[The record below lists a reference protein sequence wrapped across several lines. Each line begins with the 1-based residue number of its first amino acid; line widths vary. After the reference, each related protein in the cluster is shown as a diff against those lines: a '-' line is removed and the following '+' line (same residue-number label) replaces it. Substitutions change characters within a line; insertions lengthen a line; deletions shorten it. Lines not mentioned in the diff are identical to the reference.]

1 MPAARTDRRAAIGR
15 FTPAERSRYNG
26 PHKKTLQGK
35 HQGNTMPK
43 IDRDGVKIY
52 YEVHGDGPPLIL
64 THGYSST
71 SAMWQGQIE
80 ALSKH
85 HKLVLWDMRGHGQS
99 DYPQDLKAYSEAL
112 AVGDIAALLDEV
124 GAKRAIVGGLSLG
137 GYLSL
142 AFYRAHPE
150 RVAAL
155 LIIDTGPGFKKDDAR
170 DAWNKR
176 ALGTADRFEHEGLKV
191 LKSAGRERSSVSHRD
206 ASGLARAA
214 RGMLT
219 QRDAGVIESLP
230 AIKVPSLVVVGAD
243 DTPFLAASDY
253 MAAKI
258 PGAKKVVIPAAG
270 HAVNID
276 QPQAFIDAVL
286 PFLDTLSRSA
296 ATEGA

>member
-1 MPAARTDRRAAIGR
+1 
-15 FTPAERSRYNG
+15 
-26 PHKKTLQGK
+26 
-35 HQGNTMPK
+35 MPK

-52 YEVHGDGPPLIL
+52 YEVHGSGPPLLL

-99 DYPQDLKAYSEAL
+99 DYPADPAAYSEAL
-112 AVGDIAALLDEV
+112 TVADMAALLDEI
-124 GAKRAIVGGLSLG
+124 GAERAIVGGLSLG
-137 GYLSL
+137 GYMSL
-142 AFYRAHPE
+142 AFYRAHPD
-150 RVAAL
+150 RVRAL

-170 DAWNKR
+170 EAWNRR
-176 ALGTADRFEHEGLKV
+176 ARDTGDRFEREGLAV
-191 LKSAGRERSSVSHRD
+191 LKSASRERSEASHRD

-219 QRDAGVIESLP
+219 QRDARVIEQLP
-230 AIKVPSLVVVGAD
+230 DIKVPALVVVGAD

-258 PGAKKVVIPAAG
+258 PGAKKAVIPAAG

-286 PFLDTLSRSA
+286 PFLDSLDAKPKQKA
-296 ATEGA
+296 AP

>member
-1 MPAARTDRRAAIGR
+1 
-15 FTPAERSRYNG
+15 
-26 PHKKTLQGK
+26 
-35 HQGNTMPK
+35 MPK
-43 IDRDGVKIY
+43 FDRDGVKIY

-71 SAMWQGQIE
+71 SAMWQGQVA
-80 ALSKH
+80 ALSER

-99 DYPQDLKAYSEAL
+99 DYPEDPKAYSEAL
-112 AVGDIAALLDEV
+112 TVGDIAALLDTV
-124 GAKRAIVGGLSLG
+124 GAKGAVVGGLSLG
-137 GYLSL
+137 GYMSL

-150 RVAAL
+150 RVSAL

-170 DAWNKR
+170 EVWNRR
-176 ALGTADRFEHEGLKV
+176 ALDTADRLEREGLQV
-191 LKSAGRERSSVSHRD
+191 LKSASRERSSVSHRD
-206 ASGLARAA
+206 AKGLARAA

-219 QRDAGVIESLP
+219 QRDARVIELLP
-230 AIKVPSLVVVGAD
+230 EIKVPSLVVVGAD

-258 PGAKKVVIPAAG
+258 PRARKVVIAAAG

-286 PFLDTLSRSA
+286 AFLDSLPRSA
-296 ATEGA
+296 AAGKVG